1 MNIIVIVADSFRR
14 DHLGCYGNEWINTP
28 NLDTFAAGA
37 CVIEGAYADSLNTM
51 PARTSMW
58 TGRIGFPFRGWQPL
72 EVADLTIAEWL
83 WDKGYHSGYITD
95 VYHMHKPGY
104 NCGRGFDSTV
114 FIRGQEYDPWIV
126 DETIDVEGA
135 FAAHFKPSPHNDKAE
150 MWGERFRQYLRN
162 ITVRQSEEDYCVAQ
176 VMNAGIRWLEQRQGR
191 DDLFLWVDCFDPH
204 EPWDPPAEFK
214 EQYNPGYQGREI
226 IDPVPSQVEG
236 YLTSDEM
243 TNIKA
248 LYAGEISFVD
258 KWIGRLLDA
267 AREMGYFEN
276 SMIVFTSDHGEP
288 LDDHGIVR
296 KHKPWMYEE
305 HAAVPM
311 IIHTPDG
318 AGAGERRQALVQSCD
333 IAPTICEAAGV
344 DPQPRTHGKSMLPLV
359 RGEVGSLR
367 DTALTGIHNQSWN
380 IRDERWS
387 FLMAFDRE
395 RELYDRLADPTE
407 QNNVIAE
414 HPDVASAMELDLRRQ
429 VADLRWE

>member
-1 MNIIVIVADSFRR
+1 MNVIVIVSDSFRR
-14 DHLGCYGNEWINTP
+14 DHLGCYGNEWISTP
-28 NLDTFAAGA
+28 NLDAFAAQS

-58 TGRIGFPFRGWQPL
+58 TGRISFPFRGWQPL
-72 EVADLTIAEWL
+72 ERDDLTVAEWL

-95 VYHMHKPGY
+95 VYHMHKPGF

-126 DETIDVEGA
+126 DESIDVEEA
-135 FAAHFKPSPHNDKAE
+135 FAAHFKHSPHNEQAE
-150 MWGERFRQYLRN
+150 MWGERLRQYLRN
-162 ITVRQSEEDYCVAQ
+162 ITVRQCEEDYCVAQ
-176 VMNAGIRWLEQRQGR
+176 VMNAGVDWLEQRQGR

-214 EQYNPGYQGREI
+214 EQYHPGYQGQEI
-226 IDPVPSQVEG
+226 IDPVPSLVEG
-236 YLTSDEM
+236 YLTPDEM
-243 TNIKA
+243 ANIKA
-248 LYAGEISFVD
+248 LYAGEVSFVD
-258 KWIGRLLDA
+258 KWVGRLLDA
-267 AREMGYFEN
+267 AGEMGYLEN

-311 IIHTPDG
+311 MIHMPDG
-318 AGAGERRQALVQSCD
+318 AEAGERRQALVQSCD

-344 DPQPRTHGKSMLPLV
+344 DPQPGTHGKSMLPLV
-359 RGEVGSLR
+359 RGEVDSLR

-380 IRDERWS
+380 IRDARWN

-407 QNNVIAE
+407 QSNVIAE
-414 HPDVASAMELDLRRQ
+414 HPDVACAMELDLRRQ
-429 VADLRWE
+429 VADLRW